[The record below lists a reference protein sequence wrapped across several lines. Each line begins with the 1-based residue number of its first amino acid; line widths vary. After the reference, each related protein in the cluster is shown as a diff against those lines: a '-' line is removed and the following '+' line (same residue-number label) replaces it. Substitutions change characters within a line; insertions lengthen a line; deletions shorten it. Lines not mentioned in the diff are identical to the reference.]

1 MSAEKK
7 RQAGVLGLIIALVVV
22 LFGGLLFM
30 GAVSG
35 WFDNSKVVL
44 DAEYFC
50 KDDCNGE
57 YLELSKEDYEKLIKD
72 KRSFIVFIDQG
83 GCKTADTLRSF
94 MADFARSKGI
104 KVYKMMFED
113 EKETSLH
120 DTVKYY
126 PSVVMVSKG
135 KVVGYLRADSDE
147 DAPMYNNYEDFE
159 KWIRRY
165 L

>member
-7 RQAGVLGLIIALVVV
+7 QQAGVLGLIIALVIT
-22 LFGGLLFM
+22 LFGGLIFM

-35 WFDNSKVVL
+35 WFDGSKVAL
-44 DAEYFC
+44 DAEYLC
-50 KDDCNGE
+50 EDDCDGE
-57 YLELSKEDYEKLIKD
+57 YLELSKENYEKLIAD
-72 KRSFIVFIDQG
+72 KKSFIIFLDQR
-83 GCKTADTLRSF
+83 GCETADTLRSF
-94 MADFARSKGI
+94 VMDFARSKGI

-120 DTVKYY
+120 DAIKYY
-126 PSVVMVSKG
+126 PSVVMISKG

-147 DAPMYNNYEDFE
+147 DAPAYNNYEDFE

>member
-7 RQAGVLGLIIALVVV
+7 RQAGALGLIIALVVV
-22 LFGGLLFM
+22 LFGGLLFV

-44 DAEYFC
+44 DAEYLC
-50 KDDCNGE
+50 KDDCDGE

-72 KRSFIVFIDQG
+72 EKSFIVFIDQG

-94 MADFARSKGI
+94 MVDFARSKGI

-126 PSVVMVSKG
+126 PSVVMISNG

-159 KWIRRY
+159 KWIRGH